1 MTDPAAE
8 EIDLV
13 DLQRAVLDENTL
25 DTLLSDIAALC
36 TIEAIGFKSGAELHS
51 DNAVRS
57 IDEVKPALA
66 RGTAVQLRYT
76 FRGEGWC
83 DTLLPGMTGTLL
95 VRMRERKG

>member
-8 EIDLV
+8 EIDLA
-13 DLQRAVLDENTL
+13 DLQRAVLDESTL
-25 DTLLSDIAALC
+25 DTLLADIAALC
-36 TIEAIGFKSGAELHS
+36 VIEAIAFKSGAELYS
-51 DNAVRS
+51 DNASRS
-57 IDEVKPALA
+57 IDEVKPALE

-95 VRMRERKG
+95 VRMRERRA